1 MFYNL
6 PNGKVI
12 EISVEQYLEMSD
24 EEFEYLLS
32 INFGDNIENP
42 FFGSVLENK
51 YSIRDVLDDPYV
63 PPVDIVINPDIDYKP
78 EEE

>member
-1 MFYNL
+1 MLYNL

-12 EISVEQYLEMSD
+12 EISVEQYIDMSD

-32 INFGDNIENP
+32 INYGEIIEDP

-51 YSIRDVLDDPYV
+51 FRIKDVEDPFV
-63 PPVDIVINPDIDYKP
+63 PPVDIVIDPDIDYTP

>member
-1 MFYNL
+1 MLYNL

-12 EISVEQYLEMSD
+12 EISVEQYLDMND

-32 INFGDNIENP
+32 INYGEVIEDP

-51 YSIRDVLDDPYV
+51 FRVKDVEDPYV
-63 PPVDIVINPDIDYKP
+63 PPVDIVVDPDIDFTP

>member
-1 MFYNL
+1 MLYNL

-12 EISVEQYLEMSD
+12 EISVEQYLDMND

-32 INFGDNIENP
+32 INYGEVIENP

-51 YSIRDVLDDPYV
+51 FRVKDVEDPYV
-63 PPVDIVINPDIDYKP
+63 PPVDIVVDPDIDFTP

>member
-1 MFYNL
+1 MLYNL

-12 EISVEQYLEMSD
+12 EISVEQYLDMTD

-32 INFGDNIENP
+32 INFGENIENP
-42 FFGSVLENK
+42 FFGSILQKSVNPL
-51 YSIRDVLDDPYV
+51 IDVEEEAPT
-63 PPVDIVINPDIDYKP
+63 PVDKVIEPDIDFTP

>member
-32 INFGDNIENP
+32 INFGDVIENP

-51 YSIRDVLDDPYV
+51 FKRKEVVDDPYV
-63 PPVDIVINPDIDYKP
+63 PPVDVVIDPDIDYKP

>member
-1 MFYNL
+1 MLYSL

-12 EISVEQYLEMSD
+12 ELSLDQYLDMSD

-32 INFGDNIENP
+32 INYGESIENP
-42 FFGSVLENK
+42 FFGSILEK
-51 YSIRDVLDDPYV
+51 PDKVEKTPITLDLPIEEIDDSIDFT
-63 PPVDIVINPDIDYKP
+63 P